1 VSKIDL
7 SRYPNNNLLEEDVV
21 HSVEK
26 CFDKNA
32 KIHFHLKMVKVS
44 DILPDKKSKKKA
56 KDDKDRSKT
65 SGLESDSGLD
75 HSGSPLPSQIPN
87 EGSDVHDFTSNSSI
101 PDLSKFDGARSHN
114 GNLGRG
120 QTPDFNMD
128 DSSDGEIQSGLRG
141 RRSRT
146 FDALKNQANS
156 LNEIKDYKGKFIE
169 PALSDITTVND
180 NTRGDNK
187 KVIEL
192 EVKVKNYLRENK
204 ELYDKIR
211 ENEEEYLSLKEE
223 LEDVKLKYDRLN
235 RDYESVLNDKG
246 VQKSAVSGVSKKT
259 EIELKAFKEKVV
271 DLESEVEELKKEKAE
286 AEERA
291 DELQQA
297 TQDLM
302 AKIEIL
308 KKNKKNFS
316 EADNND
322 KLEEYVNKINDL
334 NQKLKESE
342 KKIKE
347 LSSEGKKN
355 GMNKNEFSE
364 FSETEMEN
372 TALKAKI
379 EEYEAKVDELE
390 KQLGIQA
397 NELQLIK
404 KMNNSRAK
412 NNEESSQFM
421 AQIEQMEKKQK
432 GLEESYKKRIEELTQ
447 KNADLKKEL
456 GQTKNNM
463 NTSQYDTE
471 NELAKLSI
479 ENESLKKQI
488 KDMNGKLLNSKYD
501 NKEVEDLRKKLN
513 IIESEKEKLDAE
525 LYKAKM
531 GWANADIERD
541 EVKSQLRARDESTKG
556 VKEKSEVLEK
566 EIFRLRSR
574 IAELMN
580 AVMEYGDEDL
590 LDDIETI
597 ISKKEDEGTT
607 RGYR

>member
-1 VSKIDL
+1 LRNSFLI
-7 SRYPNNNLLEEDVV
+7 
-21 HSVEK
+21 
-26 CFDKNA
+26 
-32 KIHFHLKMVKVS
+32 IW
-44 DILPDKKSKKKA
+44 
-56 KDDKDRSKT
+56 T
-65 SGLESDSGLD
+65 S

-246 VQKSAVSGVSKKT
+246 VPKSAVSGVSKKT

-308 KKNKKNFS
+308 KKNKKNVS

-322 KLEEYVNKINDL
+322 KLEDYVNKINDL

-471 NELAKLSI
+471 NELGKLSI